1 MAGLSSLAGKLSSA
15 TLDQKTSAS
24 LFELTPEG
32 NVSSE
37 THFRFQYFPETIQD
51 NKAVN
56 YAGTTVP
63 GASLP
68 IYQWIA
74 GGERLISFS
83 AFFSSDLIFNRD
95 SLAKAPFDRMKKLG
109 MEHRVVDIR
118 AAVVWLRR
126 YVLPTYKNSN
136 TGEAFVTPPARL
148 GLFVPGLRL
157 GLIGGAPD
165 ATAGPSGDIVKVIM
179 TQCDATYESFFS
191 NGVPRTAT
199 VQLSFVEIAQY
210 GENVRFPGRTQ
221 AMDEFVKGNTTT
233 WGYKLPPLVS
243 VE

>member
-1 MAGLSSLAGKLSSA
+1 MDKLSSA
-15 TLDQKTSAS
+15 ALAQKTSAS
-24 LFELTPEG
+24 LFELTPDG
-32 NVSSE
+32 NVDST

-68 IYQWIA
+68 IYQWIS

-83 AFFSSDLIFNRD
+83 AFFSSDLLFNRD
-95 SLAKAPFDRMKKLG
+95 SLEKAPFDRMKKLG

-126 YVLPTYKNSN
+126 YVLPTYKDPS

-157 GLIGGAPD
+157 GLIGGAED
-165 ATAGPSGDIVKVIM
+165 GTTGGSSGDIVRVIM
-179 TQCDATYESFFS
+179 TQCDATYESFFA

-199 VQLSFVEIAQY
+199 VQLSFVQIAQY
-210 GENVRFPGRTQ
+210 GGNVRFPGRNQ
-221 AMDEFVKGNTTT
+221 AMDAFVKGNNTTS
-233 WGYKLPPLVS
+233 WGYKLPPLVPA
-243 VE
+243 EKT